1 VNTLLYTVG
10 GNFLNSRL
18 KHLQVWVNEEQYERL
33 KREAE
38 KRGLTVYSYVK
49 QLLLKRKRM
58 ILLGYLLMVYS
69 ALSTFAI
76 ICIVLQL
83 FAALP

>member
-1 VNTLLYTVG
+1 M
-10 GNFLNSRL
+10 
-18 KHLQVWVNEEQYERL
+18 KQVRFWVNEEQYERL

>member
-1 VNTLLYTVG
+1 MHALLYAVG
-10 GNFLNSRL
+10 GNFLNSKL
-18 KHLQVWVNEEQYERL
+18 KNVQVWVNEEQYEKL

>member
-1 VNTLLYTVG
+1 MHALLYAIG
-10 GNFLNSRL
+10 GNFLNSKL
-18 KHLQVWVNEEQYERL
+18 KNVQVWVNEEQYEKL

>member
-1 VNTLLYTVG
+1 VHALLYAVG
-10 GNFLNSRL
+10 GNFLNSKL
-18 KHLQVWVNEEQYERL
+18 KNVQVWVNEEQYERL

>member
-1 VNTLLYTVG
+1 M
-10 GNFLNSRL
+10 NSKL
-18 KHLQVWVNEEQYERL
+18 KNVQVWVNEEQYERL